1 VQASIHDGVAERLKA
16 YAGKLKVGDGLAD
29 GVAMGPLIE
38 AEALAKVEGLV
49 KGAVSQG
56 ASLLAGGG
64 RLTGADHA
72 KGFFFAPTVLSGMN
86 ASMRMAGQEIFG
98 PVAPLFKFSTE
109 AEAVAAANDVPYGLA
124 AYIFTED
131 MGRAIR
137 VSERLET
144 GMVGVN
150 DIRIGAAEAPFG
162 GVKESG
168 IGREGGR
175 EGMEEYLETKL
186 VAIRVDPE
194 A

>member
-1 VQASIHDGVAERLKA
+1 
-16 YAGKLKVGDGLAD
+16 
-29 GVAMGPLIE
+29 MGWSRRPWGR
-38 AEALAKVEGLV
+38 AHRFWPAAR
-49 KGAVSQG
+49 
-56 ASLLAGGG
+56 
-64 RLTGADHA
+64 RLTGAEHA
-72 KGFFFAPTVLSGMN
+72 KGFFFAPTVLSGMT

-98 PVAPLFKFSTE
+98 PVAPLFKFATE
-109 AEAVAAANDVPYGLA
+109 AEAIAVANDVPYGLA

-162 GVKESG
+162 GVKQSG